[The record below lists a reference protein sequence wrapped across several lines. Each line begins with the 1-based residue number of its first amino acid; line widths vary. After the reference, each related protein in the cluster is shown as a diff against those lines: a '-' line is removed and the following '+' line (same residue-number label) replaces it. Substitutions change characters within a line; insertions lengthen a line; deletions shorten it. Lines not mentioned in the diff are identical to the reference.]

1 MTDNKTTS
9 IKAAPGI
16 YLIKLIDTLS
26 KSTVNIGDTKQ
37 KNIIKGE
44 IIDVGLNRSHDNG
57 GEMIATLKKGTLVW
71 FLSFVDNADWFEEDK
86 EKYYSVLFHDIRAYK
101 E

>member
-1 MTDNKTTS
+1 MPDNKNTS

-16 YLIKLIDTLS
+16 YLIRLIENQ
-26 KSTVNIGDTKQ
+26 STNKVNIGDPKQ

-44 IIDVGLNRSHDNG
+44 IIDVGLNRDNDNG
-57 GEMIATLKKGTLVW
+57 GEMVATLKKGTIVW

-86 EKYYSVLFHDIRAYK
+86 EKYYTVLFSDIRAYK